1 MPGHAQPFHPASSGA
16 CAWRWLRPLPT
27 VALACLIALPF
38 AAPLAQGVAPQAA
51 VQRTPGPIAAFSRM
65 TAGGSAAPWEPLSI
79 SDRKRPTSYE
89 LVDDA
94 GTVVLHAA
102 ADNAASVLAIATD
115 IDVQATPIATWRW
128 KIAELIADADPRLA
142 STEDAPAR
150 LVLEFDGDKSKLPL
164 LERGVYGL
172 SKALS
177 GRELPY
183 ATLIY
188 VWANRDPVG
197 TVIPNPRTRR
207 VQMVVA
213 ASGARGV
220 GAWQSL
226 TRDVRADFLRAFGE
240 EPGRLTAVGVFT
252 DTDNT
257 GGHAEAWYGDI
268 RFGPAKR

>member
-1 MPGHAQPFHPASSGA
+1 M
-16 CAWRWLRPLPT
+16 PT